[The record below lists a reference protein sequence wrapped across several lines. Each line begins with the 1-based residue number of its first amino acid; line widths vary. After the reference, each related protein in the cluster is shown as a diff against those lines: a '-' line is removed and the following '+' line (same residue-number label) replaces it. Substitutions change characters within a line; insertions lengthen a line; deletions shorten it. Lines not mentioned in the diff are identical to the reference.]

1 MSAAESTMKLMT
13 SLLTL
18 PLTKY
23 LKLLPLSVAQILT
36 TGSRFSFSAG
46 RLLFDSFFVE
56 VSRVVLVPDRVDADG
71 SDVVARG
78 GGAGRSD
85 ADEERGGAVGRSGA
99 GGSSG
104 AVGGSGAGE
113 GSGAVGWSGALG
125 FGGNLTAFLSIV
137 FV

>member
-1 MSAAESTMKLMT
+1 MFD
-13 SLLTL
+13 
-18 PLTKY
+18 P
-23 LKLLPLSVAQILT
+23 
-36 TGSRFSFSAG
+36 FS
-46 RLLFDSFFVE
+46 VE
-56 VSRVVLVPDRVDADG
+56 VSRASLVPDCVDAG
-71 SDVVARG
+71 EFDVVARG

-104 AVGGSGAGE
+104 AVGRSGAGE

-125 FGGNLTAFLSIV
+125 FGGNLTAVLSVV

>member
-1 MSAAESTMKLMT
+1 MSAAESTMKFMT
-13 SLLTL
+13 SFLTL

-23 LKLLPLSVAQILT
+23 LKFLPLSVAQILT
-36 TGSRFSFSAG
+36 TGSLFSSLAW
-46 RLLFDSFFVE
+46 RLLFDPFSVE
-56 VSRVVLVPDRVDADG
+56 VSRASLVPDRVDAG
-71 SDVVARG
+71 EIDVVARG

-104 AVGGSGAGE
+104 AVG
-113 GSGAVGWSGALG
+113 WSGALG
-125 FGGNLTAFLSIV
+125 FGGNLTAVLSIV